1 MGKKII
7 LENISIRTG
16 LNPGDIGFVNYLH
29 GYLIAKEFG
38 LFCDTYIAEGL
49 IEFYNNYD
57 KNLDKVWICE
67 YERKIIGS
75 IFLMHRDNLTAQLR
89 YFILEPEFRGIGLGS
104 KLMNLYMEFFHHC
117 RYKKSYLWTIN
128 EFVNATNLYKKTG
141 FKLTEEKESDRF
153 GKRTIEQRYDL
164 LI

>member
-1 MGKKII
+1 
-7 LENISIRTG
+7 
-16 LNPGDIGFVNYLH
+16 
-29 GYLIAKEFG
+29 
-38 LFCDTYIAEGL
+38 
-49 IEFYNNYD
+49 
-57 KNLDKVWICE
+57 
-67 YERKIIGS
+67 
-75 IFLMHRDNLTAQLR
+75 MHRDNLTAQLR